1 MNFRLTYVGIIIF
14 IILGKVFINGEEKS
28 VQKDVRQRYYNVATR
43 VEKYVLEDQEYYMT
57 SQIKSYDLQSVLNT
71 NGELLSLL
79 NGDEVLEN
87 DLMKLGK
94 SVLQKI
100 KESQVEKIMILPESL
115 PKSRITKNYFSSI
128 N

>member
-1 MNFRLTYVGIIIF
+1 MKLA
-14 IILGKVFINGEEKS
+14 ILLLVTSIWCVDAKEIT
-28 VQKDVRQRYYNVATR
+28 VQNDVRQRYYNVATR
-43 VEKYVLEDQEYYMT
+43 VEGYVLEDHEYYMN
-57 SQIKSYDLQSVLNT
+57 SQIKSYDLQSVLTT

-79 NGDEVLEN
+79 NADEVLEN

-100 KESQVEKIMILPESL
+100 KESQVEKIMILPE
-115 PKSRITKNYFSSI
+115 PHPISRITNNYFSSI

>member
-1 MNFRLTYVGIIIF
+1 MRLAIF
-14 IILGKVFINGEEKS
+14 ILIISIFSMDAEEKS

-100 KESQVEKIMILPESL
+100 KESQVEKIIILPESL

>member
-1 MNFRLTYVGIIIF
+1 VDA
-14 IILGKVFINGEEKS
+14 KEKT
-28 VQKDVRQRYYNVATR
+28 VQNDVRQRYYNVATR
-43 VEKYVLEDQEYYMT
+43 VEKYVLEDHEYYMT
-57 SQIKSYDLQSVLNT
+57 SQVKSYDLQAVLKT

-79 NGDEVLEN
+79 NADEVLES
-87 DLMKLGK
+87 DLIKLGK

-115 PKSRITKNYFSSI
+115 PKSRITNYYFSSI

>member
-1 MNFRLTYVGIIIF
+1 MRLTIF
-14 IILGKVFINGEEKS
+14 ILIISIFSVDAKEKTVPKV
-28 VQKDVRQRYYNVATR
+28 VRQRYYNAATR
-43 VEKYVLEDQEYYMT
+43 VEEFVLEDHEYYMT
-57 SQIKSYDLQSVLNT
+57 SLVISYDLQSVLKT

-79 NGDEVLEN
+79 NADEVLES
-87 DLMKLGK
+87 DLIKLGK

-115 PKSRITKNYFSSI
+115 PKSRVTNYYFSSI

>member
-1 MNFRLTYVGIIIF
+1 MNIRLTYVGIIIF
-14 IILGKVFINGEEKS
+14 IIFGTVFINGEEKS

-115 PKSRITKNYFSSI
+115 PKSRITNYYFSSI

>member
-1 MNFRLTYVGIIIF
+1 MNIRLTYVGIIIYLIF
-14 IILGKVFINGEEKS
+14 GIVFMNGEEKS
-28 VQKDVRQRYYNVATR
+28 INDDIRTRYYNMATR
-43 VEKYVLEDQEYYMT
+43 IEVHVLEDHEYYMT
-57 SQIKSYDLQSVLNT
+57 SQIKSYDLQSVLIN

-79 NGDEVLEN
+79 NDVEVLEK

-100 KESQVEKIMILPESL
+100 KESQVEKKMILPESI
-115 PKSRITKNYFSSI
+115 PKSRITYNYFSSI

>member
-1 MNFRLTYVGIIIF
+1 MRLALLILIISIVGVDAKEITVTNE
-14 IILGKVFINGEEKS
+14 LRKL
-28 VQKDVRQRYYNVATR
+28 YYNMATR
-43 VEKYVLEDQEYYMT
+43 IEVHVLENHEYYMT
-57 SQIKSYDLQSVLNT
+57 SQIKSYDLQSVLKN

-79 NGDEVLEN
+79 SNVKVREK

-100 KESQVEKIMILPESL
+100 KESQVEKKMILPESI
-115 PKSRITKNYFSSI
+115 PKSRITYNYFSSI